1 MPYTKTELETVD
13 FYQEFVSKLR
23 TSYLEDLQEFATI
36 GFRRNNIL
44 YSFEDIISSNGIEK
58 VNIAPGSQYH
68 NYVTKEQQELS
79 KTTNTQSYPR
89 YIRNNSL
96 EKIVNR
102 SISELATESF
112 ADVLPGNAE
121 NGDVVT
127 NEDPTN
133 YDRWLIQNNQKR
145 KFIDLAIYKG
155 QDYDL
160 DTLVTLTDGEI
171 ASIPDGE
178 PIG

>member
-23 TSYLEDLQEFATI
+23 TSYLEDLQEFASI

-44 YSFEDIISSNGIEK
+44 YSFEDIISSNGIEN
-58 VNIAPGSQYH
+58 VDIAPGSQYH

-145 KFIDLAIYKG
+145 KFVDLAIYYG
-155 QDYDL
+155 QDYVL

>member
-96 EKIVNR
+96 E
-102 SISELATESF
+102 
-112 ADVLPGNAE
+112 
-121 NGDVVT
+121 
-127 NEDPTN
+127 
-133 YDRWLIQNNQKR
+133 
-145 KFIDLAIYKG
+145 FIILEYMLYNILYCF
-155 QDYDL
+155 L
-160 DTLVTLTDGEI
+160 
-171 ASIPDGE
+171 
-178 PIG
+178 

>member
-23 TSYLEDLQEFATI
+23 TSYLEDLQEFASI

-44 YSFEDIISSNGIEK
+44 YSFEDIISSNGIEN
-58 VNIAPGSQYH
+58 VDIAPGSQYH

-96 EKIVNR
+96 ERIVDR

-145 KFIDLAIYKG
+145 KFVDLAIYYG
-155 QDYDL
+155 QDYVL

>member
-44 YSFEDIISSNGIEK
+44 YSFEDIISSNGIEE
-58 VNIAPGSQYH
+58 VDIAPGSQYH

-145 KFIDLAIYKG
+145 KFIDLAIYYG
-155 QDYDL
+155 QDYVL

>member
-44 YSFEDIISSNGIEK
+44 YSFEDIISSNGIEE
-58 VNIAPGSQYH
+58 VDIAPGSQYH
-68 NYVTKEQQELS
+68 SYMTKEQQELS
-79 KTTNTQSYPR
+79 KTITTQSYPR

-96 EKIVNR
+96 EKIVDRN
-102 SISELATESF
+102 ISELAIDRFATE
-112 ADVLPGNAE
+112 LPGGAE
-121 NGDVVT
+121 NGNVIT
-127 NEDPTN
+127 NDDPTN
-133 YDRWLIQNNQKR
+133 YDRWLIENNQKR
-145 KFIDLAIYKG
+145 KFVDLAIYYGKE
-155 QDYDL
+155 YVL

-171 ASIPDGE
+171 ATIPDGE

>member
-44 YSFEDIISSNGIEK
+44 YSFEDIISSNGIEE
-58 VNIAPGSQYH
+58 VDIAPGSQYH
-68 NYVTKEQQELS
+68 SYMTKEQQELS
-79 KTTNTQSYPR
+79 KTITTQSYPR

-96 EKIVNR
+96 EKIIDR

-112 ADVLPGNAE
+112 AQTLPGE
-121 NGDVVT
+121 SQNGDVIT

-145 KFIDLAIYKG
+145 KFVDLAVYYGK
-155 QDYDL
+155 DYAL
-160 DTLVTLTDGEI
+160 FTLVTLTDSQI
-171 ASIPDGE
+171 ATIPDGE

>member
-23 TSYLEDLQEFATI
+23 TSYLEDLKEFASI

-44 YSFEDIISSNGIEK
+44 YSFEDIISSNGIEN
-58 VNIAPGSQYH
+58 VDIAPGSQYH
-68 NYVTKEQQELS
+68 DYITKEQLELS
-79 KTTNTQSYPR
+79 KTNTTQSYPR

-96 EKIVNR
+96 EKIIDR

-112 ADVLPGNAE
+112 AVTLPNNIQ
-121 NGDVVT
+121 NGDVIT
-127 NEDPTN
+127 DEDPTN
-133 YDRWLIQNNQKR
+133 YDRWLVQNNQKR
-145 KFIDLAIYKG
+145 KFVDLAIYYG
-155 QDYDL
+155 QDYVL
-160 DTLVTLTDGEI
+160 GTLKTLTNNEI
-171 ASIPDGE
+171 ENIPDGE

>member
-145 KFIDLAIYKG
+145 KFIDLAIYYG
-155 QDYDL
+155 QDYN
-160 DTLVTLTDGEI
+160 
-171 ASIPDGE
+171 
-178 PIG
+178 